1 MTINELYS
9 KLPDISGINPKKV
22 RVSLI
27 THTDLDGVS
36 CAVILGQIF
45 PNLFVTYVDNANMS
59 STIKEE
65 IANESEE
72 PIYDYIF
79 VTDIAPNLEDAADIE
94 FMAASDKLICLDH
107 HPTSKYLKH
116 YSWAVNCESLVD
128 DSKVL
133 THYKHMLKWPGD
145 DKMSINP
152 MCSGTSLLLDYLLYS
167 FDGQGLIKYRSKM
180 IDYASIVTAW
190 DTWAW
195 KNVFNYD
202 EKWIGA
208 NINKLVYLYGRRM
221 FVKQFSD
228 KLEKN
233 LSYIDSE
240 ETLMIMSDNWKRE
253 EYIDEVVSEDNM
265 VVVNV
270 KRENLE
276 LDAVVLAVYADQY
289 IPDVFAALQK
299 HIDRNDAIID
309 GEKRKVDILAVVRAN
324 SISLRTPDSGHFDVS
339 KFASLYGGGGHARA
353 AGIPL
358 YNFHKKHILEEV
370 FNG

>member
-59 STIKEE
+59 ATIKEE

-79 VTDIAPNLEDAADIE
+79 VTDISPTLEDAADIE
-94 FMAASDKLICLDH
+94 FMEASKKLVCLDH

-116 YSWAVNCESLVD
+116 YSWAVNCETLVD

-145 DKMSINP
+145 DNMSINP

-208 NINKLVYLYGRRM
+208 NINNLVYLYGRRM

-253 EYIDEVVSEDNM
+253 EYIDDVVHPDNLI
-265 VVVNV
+265 VTQIPNE
-270 KRENLE
+270 ENYI
-276 LDAVVLAVYADQY
+276 LAIAADQY
-289 IPDVFAALQK
+289 IPAVFNRLQVLLDEGSLYNGYKIDV
-299 HIDRNDAIID
+299 
-309 GEKRKVDILAVVRAN
+309 LAVIRPN
-324 SISLRTPDSGHFDVS
+324 SISLRTPDDSNFNVGN
-339 KFASLYGGGGHARA
+339 FAAKYMGGGHNRA
-353 AGIPL
+353 AGIPI
-358 YNFHKKHILEEV
+358 YNFQKESILERILHV
-370 FNG
+370 